1 MNKQKA
7 IHRQRLRRRHH
18 VRNRVRGDSTRPRL
32 SVHRSLRNIRVQII
46 DDSSGKTLLSAST
59 KDREI
64 RDQFGYGGNCPAA
77 AEIGKRIA
85 EQALAA
91 GIQQVRFDRGHCKF
105 HGRVAALAAAAREA
119 GLMF

>member
-7 IHRQRLRRRHH
+7 IHRQRVRRRQH

-32 SVHRSLRNIRVQII
+32 SVHRSLRNISVQII
-46 DDSSGKTLLSAST
+46 DDFSGKTLLAAST
-59 KDREI
+59 QDRQLRE
-64 RDQFGYGGNCPAA
+64 QFPYGGNCQVA
-77 AEIGKRIA
+77 AELGKRIA

-91 GIQQVRFDRGHCKF
+91 GIQQVRFDRGHSKY

-119 GLMF
+119 GLVF